1 MVDRRRRGAAESE
14 DNTAV
19 VAKIALILIALSETI
34 AEAGQHKIKLRR
46 PDRNV
51 SADWDINSAT
61 NDEIKSVVA
70 WIGRCAA
77 GSLAGFEEV
86 LIRIGM
92 RSTKHGFYERLE
104 VSGTVLK
111 NGSYVVRE
119 QIGVCRNPAA
129 YWARA
134 VGGRREVERFAQ
146 TLVARKLGLDPQ
158 KVIDVHGHATAAPPP
173 PPFSENPLMMWLFSG
188 LNRM

>member
-1 MVDRRRRGAAESE
+1 MVDRRRRGGTESK
-14 DNTAV
+14 DNAAV

-34 AEAGQHKIKLRR
+34 AEAGQNKINLGR

-70 WIGRCAA
+70 WIGRCTA
-77 GSLAGFEEV
+77 GSLASFEEV

-104 VSGTVLK
+104 VSGTVLE

-119 QIGVCRNPAA
+119 QIGVCRNRAA
-129 YWARA
+129 CWTRA
-134 VGGRREVERFAQ
+134 VGGCRKGEGFGQ
-146 TLVARKLGLDPQ
+146 TLVASELGLDP
-158 KVIDVHGHATAAPPP
+158 KK
-173 PPFSENPLMMWLFSG
+173 SG
-188 LNRM
+188 

>member
-1 MVDRRRRGAAESE
+1 MVDWQRRGVTESK

-34 AEAGQHKIKLRR
+34 AEAGQHIINLHR

-51 SADWDINSAT
+51 SADRNINSPT

-104 VSGTVLK
+104 MSGTVLK
-111 NGSYVVRE
+111 NGSYVIRE

-129 YWARA
+129 YWTRA
-134 VGGRREVERFAQ
+134 VGGCWEVERFA
-146 TLVARKLGLDPQ
+146 
-158 KVIDVHGHATAAPPP
+158 
-173 PPFSENPLMMWLFSG
+173 
-188 LNRM
+188 